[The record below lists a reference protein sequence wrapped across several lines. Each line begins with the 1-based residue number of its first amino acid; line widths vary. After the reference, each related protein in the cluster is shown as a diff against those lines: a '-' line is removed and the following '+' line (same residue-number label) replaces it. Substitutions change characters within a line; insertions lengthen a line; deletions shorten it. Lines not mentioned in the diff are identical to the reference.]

1 LAASL
6 GGMITSTTT
15 SRLDAKRAVPELYQA
30 MTALDS
36 AVSASGLDPIVQEL
50 VRIRASQI
58 NGCAYCLDMHTKDAL
73 KAGERHE
80 RLHVLAAWREAPT
93 WFDERERAALAFAEA
108 VTQIGPHGVSD
119 GVFDAAAEQ
128 FSGSE
133 LGALLF
139 VVMTVNAW
147 NRLAVTSHMSP

>member
-1 LAASL
+1 
-6 GGMITSTTT
+6 MTTTTTT
-15 SRLDAKRAVPELYQA
+15 SRLDAKGAVPELFQA
-30 MTALDS
+30 MIALDS

-80 RLHVLAAWREAPT
+80 RLHVLAGWREALT
-93 WFDERERAALAFAEA
+93 WFDDRERAALAFAEA

-119 GVFDAAAEQ
+119 EVFDAAAEQ
-128 FSGSE
+128 FSESE

-139 VVMTVNAW
+139 VIITVNAW
-147 NRLAVTSHMSP
+147 NRLAVTSHTSP

>member
-1 LAASL
+1 
-6 GGMITSTTT
+6 MPTTTT
-15 SRLDAKRAVPELYQA
+15 SRLNAKRAVPELYQA
-30 MTALDS
+30 MIALDA
-36 AVSASGLDPIVQEL
+36 AVSASDLDARVQEL
-50 VRIRASQI
+50 VKIRASQI

-73 KAGERHE
+73 AAGERHE
-80 RLHVLAAWREAPT
+80 RLHVLAGWREAPT

-108 VTQIGPHGVSD
+108 VTQIGPHGVPD
-119 GVFDAAAEQ
+119 EVFDAAAEE
-128 FSGSE
+128 FSESE

>member
-1 LAASL
+1 
-6 GGMITSTTT
+6 MTTTTTT
-15 SRLDAKRAVPELYQA
+15 SRLDAKRAVPELFRA
-30 MTALDS
+30 MIALDS

-80 RLHVLAAWREAPT
+80 RLHVLAGWREAPT
-93 WFDERERAALAFAEA
+93 WFDDRERAALAFAEA

-119 GVFDAAAEQ
+119 EIFDAAAEQ
-128 FSGSE
+128 FSESE

-139 VVMTVNAW
+139 VIITVNAW
-147 NRLAVTSHMSP
+147 NRLAVTSHTSP

>member
-1 LAASL
+1 
-6 GGMITSTTT
+6 MTTTTTT
-15 SRLDAKRAVPELYQA
+15 SRLDAKGAVPELFQA
-30 MTALDS
+30 MIALDS

-80 RLHVLAAWREAPT
+80 RLHVLAGWREAPT
-93 WFDERERAALAFAEA
+93 WFDDRERAALAFAEA

-119 GVFDAAAEQ
+119 EVFDAAAEQ
-128 FSGSE
+128 FSESE

-139 VVMTVNAW
+139 VIITVNAW
-147 NRLAVTSHMSP
+147 NRLAVTSHTSP